1 MVESSE
7 QVTSFVL
14 NHMKRVDMRPKEDF
28 KKLDLV
34 RISGGHIT
42 GRIMAFD
49 ADHRLAHVDSTIG
62 LGWWYL
68 KDLELQ
74 KISLISRKY
83 VNEKIMIIYG
93 GPPRYFPMNES
104 IEYPSNRSEE
114 IYGIYDGR

>member
-1 MVESSE
+1 MAENAE

-14 NHMKRVDMRPKEDF
+14 NHMKRMDMRPKEDF

-68 KDLELQ
+68 KDLERLPLAKAQ
-74 KISLISRKY
+74 GSQRKPFNKTSNGEMDIFLFEGMFSHPSHRCH
-83 VNEKIMIIYG
+83 VLPFVE
-93 GPPRYFPMNES
+93 ES
-104 IEYPSNRSEE
+104 V
-114 IYGIYDGR
+114 